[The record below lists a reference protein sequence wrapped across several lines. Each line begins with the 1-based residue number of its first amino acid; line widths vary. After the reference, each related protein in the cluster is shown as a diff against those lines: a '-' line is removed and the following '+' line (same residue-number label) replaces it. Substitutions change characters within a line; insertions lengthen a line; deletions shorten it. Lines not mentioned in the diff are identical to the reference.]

1 MLVLTRRPGQSIRI
15 GEDVEITV
23 VEVRG
28 DQVRLAIAA
37 PREVAVLRLEAAAAS
52 PDGAAGGE
60 PHHDSRDA
68 D

>member
-15 GEDVEITV
+15 GHDVEITV

-28 DQVRLAIAA
+28 DQVRLAISA
-37 PREVAVLRLEAAAAS
+37 PRDVAVLRLEAAAS
-52 PDGAAGGE
+52 PEGAAGGE